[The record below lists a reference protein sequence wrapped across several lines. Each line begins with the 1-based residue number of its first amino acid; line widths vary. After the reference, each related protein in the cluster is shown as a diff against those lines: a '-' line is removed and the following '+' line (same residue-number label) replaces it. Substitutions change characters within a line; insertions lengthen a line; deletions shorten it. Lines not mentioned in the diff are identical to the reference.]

1 MSINAYSRGFARET
15 RVWVPFAYSFPF
27 SAQQTT
33 DRVVIYGLYSGAYI
47 NGQKY
52 LNEVEGD
59 TLINMLADFTIKC
72 AALDQQ
78 KTLLLAEIASKRYLA
93 LLDQAIHS
101 EKMITKGL
109 ELDAETDMAIAKL
122 AALSADEAAMETL
135 ALKVETETQKTNAR
149 IAELQSQI
157 AIEDIQMSEVEIQIA
172 EKNIQS
178 AKVDIEMLNATNA
191 VLKIQIET
199 ITKAAELIEMD
210 LKMARLDTDIAEKE
224 LQIAKIDLLSNNLV
238 IEKAQTTVAVAEE
251 DTALAQIDLASAKGA
266 EIEAETSF
274 QQTLEA
280 QEAESQNVRSALAAL
295 KSQVKATALTLQH
308 ARNQL
313 DNTMKI
319 DTSTMEITNANTDA
333 VTQRQIDAY
342 TTGADFGRVQDISRE
357 IEAAIDS
364 KQALMSVDL
373 VTTLTH
379 TIGKAS

>member
-78 KTLLLAEIASKRYLA
+78 KTLILAEVASKRYLA
-93 LLDQAIHS
+93 TLDHIMHD
-101 EKMITKGL
+101 EKMLTKGQ

-135 ALKVETETQKTNAR
+135 ALKVETETQKTYAR

-178 AKVDIEMLNATNA
+178 SKVDIEILNATNA

-199 ITKAAELIEMD
+199 ITKAAELIEVD

-238 IEKAQTTVAVAEE
+238 IEQAQTIVAVAEE

-319 DTSTMEITNANTDA
+319 DASTLEITNANTDA